1 MMKTALIIPAFNA
14 EKTIAPLIKK
24 NLNYMS
30 EKDIV
35 VVDDGSSDNT
45 ADIVSRFPVN
55 LIRHE
60 YNRGKGAALSSG
72 IDFAIENNY
81 DYVITMDADFQ
92 HDPDAI
98 PQFLALIN
106 INKFDLIIGTR
117 KFRVG
122 EMPLHR
128 YISNQLTSLVV
139 SITVKN
145 RIHDSQSG
153 FRAIRTD
160 VLRNMKL
167 ISSGYQTESEILI
180 RAGKKDVHF
189 GELPIKTIY
198 QGDEVSHINPGLD
211 TLRFIILIVKSWWW

>member
-1 MMKTALIIPAFNA
+1 MKTVLIIPAFNV
-14 EKTIAPLIKK
+14 EKTIAPLIEKI
-24 NLNYMS
+24 LNYVS
-30 EKDIV
+30 AKDIV
-35 VVDDGSSDNT
+35 VVDDGSLDNT
-45 ADIVSRFPVN
+45 AEVASRFPVN
-55 LIRHE
+55 LLRHDH
-60 YNRGKGAALSSG
+60 NRGKGAALCSG
-72 IDFAIENNY
+72 VDFAIVNNY

-98 PQFLALIN
+98 PQFLAFIN

-117 KFRVG
+117 EFRVG

-139 SITVKN
+139 SITIKN

-153 FRAIRTD
+153 FRGIRTKILKD
-160 VLRNMKL
+160 MKL

-180 RAGKKDVHF
+180 RAGKKDVRF